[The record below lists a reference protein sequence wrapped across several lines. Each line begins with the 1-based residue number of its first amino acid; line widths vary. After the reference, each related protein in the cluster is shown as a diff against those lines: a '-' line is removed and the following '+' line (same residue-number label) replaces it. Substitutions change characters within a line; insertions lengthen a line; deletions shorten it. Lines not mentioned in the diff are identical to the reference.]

1 MEQDSAAV
9 LSFGTGTPYVGIFN
23 SYGSPLRD
31 PSNGTPI
38 GEYVTAFDYT
48 YDEEN
53 TDKGKMVIETDNPDI
68 VALTELSYQ
77 QSIQLQWGWIY
88 SGQAVYCGPVRKV
101 VIISQEVDFGP
112 KGTKITIGF
121 EDAAVFLKNLPSNYV
136 DNLKPFVE
144 YAKDLY
150 KGVPIGVAVIDY
162 HIDRDVSVPMVAQ
175 KVNTINGKDLPQDA
189 VTTKPGEGIW
199 PGVYASM
206 GAQRFT
212 IHPGL
217 LPVEQRPLYEGAI
230 TGIKLLDYDPKTEKL
245 TIDDPDNFRKVY
257 LKDDLTTFGL
267 VVGTARSKYYQ
278 MKDLVK
284 SFSNGPFYVDSRDDY
299 IIIHNSL
306 ATRPISKVYTYAGGN
321 GELIEF
327 KVKSSFMKTCT
338 EVKQDTSIDPD
349 SKDVKTTFV
358 QGVTNPNQGNEDG
371 KDIIYTR
378 WLDEAKMRP
387 NHAGSKGDTQPMVCS
402 TFVNRGVKIE
412 VYNDG
417 SQKRYLQGSDGEYHP
432 YNDILSQLP
441 TQTSTE
447 PTTITGKTF
456 SRVSE
461 AQKYLQTHPP
471 QVTQEEID
479 AYFNKWINDFNSKK
493 GISTEDELKAFSEK
507 LDMIPPFEITR
518 KVTIRVENVNLE
530 AIGGSRGLKNAES
543 LEAQTESFRKA
554 LQSGKDVLNN
564 YTSEYYNDEYRGTG
578 NRGMVQNAMIMRGT
592 YIRNAISLIESSGAR
607 IIERSITK
615 DGSPS
620 DNKLAE
626 WATIEYETEIKLS
639 LNGVDVAAK
648 AETINIDGS
657 LTNDL
662 IEKITNQVKANAVV
676 IGDPMIETSMNL
688 QIQNVSSKYTGIWYT
703 KKVTHS
709 INSSGYMTNI
719 EFVQRTIP
727 VSTVTIKSQWS
738 KKDYGKELLKAA
750 KASSESKSYQTP
762 SSIEKAVKD
771 ARTKAPEKSQ
781 VYQTDPR
788 TGKGEIK
795 AYDPQSGL
803 YITPAGGRTDYS
815 NDYDRYYNTLIG
827 GNK

>member
-1 MEQDSAAV
+1 MEQDSASV

-38 GEYVTAFDYT
+38 GEYVTVFDYT
-48 YDEEN
+48 YDEEK

-77 QSIQLQWGWIY
+77 QSLQLQWGWIY
-88 SGQAVYCGPVRKV
+88 AGQAVYCGPVRKV
-101 VIISQEVDFGP
+101 VIISQEVEFGP

-144 YAKDLY
+144 YAKDMY

-175 KVNTINGKDLPQDA
+175 KINTINGKDLPQDA

-199 PGVYASM
+199 PGRYASM

-212 IHPGL
+212 IHPGI
-217 LPVEQRPLYEGAI
+217 LPVEQKPLYEGSLS
-230 TGIKLLDYDPKTEKL
+230 GIKLLDYDPKTEKL

-257 LKDDLTTFGL
+257 LKDDLTTFGI

-278 MKDLVK
+278 IRDLVK

-299 IIIHNSL
+299 LIIHNSL

-371 KDIIYTR
+371 KDLIYTR
-378 WLDEAKMRP
+378 WLDENNMKP
-387 NHAGSKGDTQPMVCS
+387 NPDMYKGDIKPMVCS

-432 YNDILSQLP
+432 YDDIISQLP
-441 TQTSTE
+441 THTSTD
-447 PTTITGKTF
+447 PMTVTGKTF

-507 LDMIPPFEITR
+507 LDKIPPFEITR
-518 KVTIRVENVNLE
+518 KVTIRVEKVNLE
-530 AIGGSRGLKNAES
+530 AMGGSRGLKNAES
-543 LEAQTESFRKA
+543 LEAQTESFRNA
-554 LQSGKDVLNN
+554 LQSGKDVLNR

-578 NRGMVQNAMIMRGT
+578 NNGMVQNAMIMRGT
-592 YIRNAISLIESSGAR
+592 YIRNAVSLIESSGAR
-607 IIERSITK
+607 IVERSITQN
-615 DGSPS
+615 GTPS
-620 DNKLAE
+620 DNNLAE
-626 WATIEYETEIKLS
+626 WATIEYEVDIKLS

-662 IEKITNQVKANAVV
+662 MEKITNQVKANAVV

-709 INSSGYMTNI
+709 INSGGYLTNI

-803 YITPAGGRTDYS
+803 YITPVGGRTDYS
-815 NDYDRYYNTLIG
+815 NDYDRYYNTLTG